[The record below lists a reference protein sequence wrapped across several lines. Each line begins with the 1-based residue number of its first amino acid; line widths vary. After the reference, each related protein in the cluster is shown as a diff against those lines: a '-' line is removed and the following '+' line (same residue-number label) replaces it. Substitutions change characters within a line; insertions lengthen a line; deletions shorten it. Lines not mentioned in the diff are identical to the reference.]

1 MSDATALLVSVKP
14 RYAELLLSG
23 VKTVELRRVRPQIAA
38 GGLVLI
44 YASSPAMQMV
54 GTGTVAAIATDKL
67 DEIWRRYAGQTGLD
81 RPTYDAY
88 FAGREIAVAITLIDV
103 RPLRNGIPLAELRR
117 RISGFRPPQSFRY
130 MPQSHVFAVL

>member
-1 MSDATALLVSVKP
+1 MPDAPALLVSVKP

-44 YASSPAMQMV
+44 YASSPTMQMV
-54 GTGTVAAIATDKL
+54 GTGTVAGIATDTL
-67 DEIWRRYAGQTGLD
+67 DEIWRRCAGQTGLD
-81 RPTYDAY
+81 RTTYDTY
-88 FAGREIAVAITLIDV
+88 FAGRKLAVAITLDDV
-103 RPLRNGIPLAELRR
+103 RPLRHGIPLAELRR

-130 MPQSHVFAVL
+130 MKQSHVLAVT